1 MDVGGAVSPVFTG
14 FQAQKKTSADV
25 FRCISGGP
33 GTFELASNVPVFIG
47 CYVPL
52 LLKAYT
58 GAYMLLASAVV
69 VPV

>member
-1 MDVGGAVSPVFTG
+1 MALKPPYLLDFRH
-14 FQAQKKTSADV
+14 KKRRPWTSLDDEV
-25 FRCISGGP
+25 VEP

-47 CYVPL
+47 CYVPI

>member
-1 MDVGGAVSPVFTG
+1 MALKPLISLNCGHKKRRPWTSLDVEVVE
-14 FQAQKKTSADV
+14 
-25 FRCISGGP
+25 P

>member
-1 MDVGGAVSPVFTG
+1 MDAKALILLDFRY
-14 FQAQKKTSADV
+14 KKRRPWTSFFVDLV
-25 FRCISGGP
+25 EP

>member
-1 MDVGGAVSPVFTG
+1 MDPKPLFLLD
-14 FQAQKKTSADV
+14 FRHKKRRPWTSLDV
-25 FRCISGGP
+25 EVVEP

-47 CYVPL
+47 CYVPI